1 MLFRSLFVLVFGIS
15 AVNAEVRVASL
26 NTVLGGL
33 TREVGGGR
41 VSVEDIVK
49 PGIDPHIFEPS
60 PGDIRRVA
68 DADLVVAGGLG
79 LEGYLMRLEDAA
91 GATKFLKAGDYID
104 PLYTDPEAA
113 GHDHGH
119 DHGHG
124 HGHGEAD
131 EDGRIVDPHWWHSVR
146 STRAVVRALRDRLIE
161 IDPDGRSE
169 YEANAS
175 ALLERMEKLD
185 EWIRAEVAVIPRSA
199 RILITSHD
207 AFGYFARDYGF
218 KILAVQGMSTTE
230 QPSSQKVRELI
241 AEIRESGVRAIFAEN
256 IENPKILEEV
266 TKETGIQPGGILY
279 AAGLGEDTASTYEAM
294 IRHNTST
301 IVEALR

>member
-1 MLFRSLFVLVFGIS
+1 
-15 AVNAEVRVASL
+15 
-26 NTVLGGL
+26 
-33 TREVGGGR
+33 
-41 VSVEDIVK
+41 
-49 PGIDPHIFEPS
+49 
-60 PGDIRRVA
+60 
-68 DADLVVAGGLG
+68 
-79 LEGYLMRLEDAA
+79 
-91 GATKFLKAGDYID
+91 
-104 PLYTDPEAA
+104 
-113 GHDHGH
+113 
-119 DHGHG
+119 
-124 HGHGEAD
+124 
-131 EDGRIVDPHWWHSVR
+131 
-146 STRAVVRALRDRLIE
+146 
-161 IDPDGRSE
+161 
-169 YEANAS
+169 
-175 ALLERMEKLD
+175 
-185 EWIRAEVAVIPRSA
+185 VIPRSA